1 MEETVVKKG
10 LLYLLQHQTFGKK
23 WRKFWAVLY
32 RESACAPARLELLE
46 SAEKAKK
53 GENSRRLIKLEDCVQ
68 VAEAGGETGSP
79 KETAA
84 FFLETTEKC
93 YLVAAER
100 AEAEAWILELCK
112 HAFTRSTEDWKVML
126 EKELLKGKATSPPA
140 LSMAENSL
148 YSTTC
153 KAAERQFPVAV
164 RATEASERCQI
175 WGIFLLCAKADA
187 LELRD
192 TQAGEVIYTW
202 PYKFLRRFGH
212 DKVMAVG
219 CLSPNAQSPSLPK
232 SQGRNH
238 AEEAIFSFEAGRRCA
253 SGEGSFEFA
262 TKQGSEIIQVIEA
275 AINAQR
281 NSTSASSGAALLA
294 GAASPAKPDDG
305 SQGGEATVLVE
316 GQSFRAAGTK
326 SLSFESTWQGRPAK
340 GRLVKPTASCPLS
353 STNCPYTEG
362 SDAHPRR
369 EPQQG
374 SMSEYAEPFDA
385 ISKSPG
391 SSGGSCFPLPSTE
404 EPPGAAGLHARTR
417 GLGLSPASLGLHH
430 IYDDPEGLAHL
441 VYDEPQ
447 EFTGDAWKVQ
457 ATPEDPVGH
466 EYPYNPS
473 LDDYSVP
480 KMVAAYAPVQD
491 QNGLGESA
499 YDQVILSL
507 KNKKNAQ

>member
-1 MEETVVKKG
+1 VSCGRVKK
-10 LLYLLQHQTFGKK
+10 QTFVCIFSPPQK
-23 WRKFWAVLY
+23 WRRFWAVLY

-46 SAEKAKK
+46 SVEKAKK
-53 GENSRRLIKLEDCVQ
+53 GDSSRRIIKLEDCVQ

-79 KETAA
+79 KETVP
-84 FFLETTEKC
+84 FFLETTEKF
-93 YLVAAER
+93 YLLAAER

-112 HAFTRSTEDWKVML
+112 HAFTVRKM
-126 EKELLKGKATSPPA
+126 A
-140 LSMAENSL
+140 LS
-148 YSTTC
+148 STGHVSC
-153 KAAERQFPVAV
+153 RGRCGNQDLFKFLCFLPAAERQFPVAV

-175 WGIFLLCAKADA
+175 WGMFFLCAKADA
-187 LELRD
+187 LELQD
-192 TQAGEVIYTW
+192 KQAGEVIYTW

-212 DKVMAVG
+212 DKVM
-219 CLSPNAQSPSLPK
+219 
-232 SQGRNH
+232 
-238 AEEAIFSFEAGRRCA
+238 AIFSFEAGRRCA

-262 TKQGSEIIQVIEA
+262 TKQGSEIIQVIEG

-281 NSTSASSGAALLA
+281 NSSSASSVATLLA
-294 GAASPAKPDDG
+294 GAASPAKP
-305 SQGGEATVLVE
+305 VE
-316 GQSFRAAGTK
+316 G
-326 SLSFESTWQGRPAK
+326 
-340 GRLVKPTASCPLS
+340 PTASCPLS
-353 STNCPYTEG
+353 STNCPYMEG

-369 EPQQG
+369 EPQQE
-374 SMSEYAEPFDA
+374 SMSEYSEPFDA
-385 ISKSPG
+385 ISKSLG
-391 SSGGSCFPLPSTE
+391 
-404 EPPGAAGLHARTR
+404 R
-417 GLGLSPASLGLHH
+417 LGLSPASLGLHH

-457 ATPEDPVGH
+457 ATPEDPIGH

-480 KMVAAYAPVQD
+480 KMAAAYAPVQD

>member
-53 GENSRRLIKLEDCVQ
+53 GESSRRLIKLEDCVQ

-79 KETAA
+79 KETVP

-93 YLVAAER
+93 YLLAAER

-126 EKELLKGKATSPPA
+126 EKEFLKGKATSPPA
-140 LSMAENSL
+140 FSMAENSL

-164 RATEASERCQI
+164 RATEASERCQV
-175 WGIFLLCAKADA
+175 WGMFLLCANADA

-192 TQAGEVIYTW
+192 MQAGEVIYSW

-212 DKVMAVG
+212 DK
-219 CLSPNAQSPSLPK
+219 
-232 SQGRNH
+232 
-238 AEEAIFSFEAGRRCA
+238 AIFSFEAGRRCA

-262 TKQGSEIIQVIEA
+262 TKQGSEIIQVIEG

-281 NSTSASSGAALLA
+281 NSTSSSSGAALLA
-294 GAASPAKPDDG
+294 GAASPAKPDEG
-305 SQGGEATVLVE
+305 AQGGKATVVME

-353 STNCPYTEG
+353 STNCPYMEG

-369 EPQQG
+369 EPQQE

-385 ISKSPG
+385 ISKSLG

-430 IYDDPEGLAHL
+430 IYDDPEGLVHL

-480 KMVAAYAPVQD
+480 KMAAAYAPVQD

-507 KNKKNAQ
+507 RNKKNAQ

>member
-23 WRKFWAVLY
+23 WRRFWAVLY

-46 SAEKAKK
+46 SVEKAKK
-53 GENSRRLIKLEDCVQ
+53 GDSSRRIIKLEDCVQ

-79 KETAA
+79 KETVP
-84 FFLETTEKC
+84 FFLETTEKF
-93 YLVAAER
+93 YLLAAER

-126 EKELLKGKATSPPA
+126 EKELLKGKATSPTA

-175 WGIFLLCAKADA
+175 WGMFFLCAKADA
-187 LELRD
+187 LELQD
-192 TQAGEVIYTW
+192 KQAGEVIYTW

-212 DKVMAVG
+212 DK
-219 CLSPNAQSPSLPK
+219 
-232 SQGRNH
+232 
-238 AEEAIFSFEAGRRCA
+238 AIFSFEAGRRCA

-262 TKQGSEIIQVIEA
+262 TKQGSEIIQVIEG

-281 NSTSASSGAALLA
+281 NSSSASSVATLLA
-294 GAASPAKPDDG
+294 GAASPAKPVEG
-305 SQGGEATVLVE
+305 AQGAKATVLVE
-316 GQSFRAAGTK
+316 GQSFRTAGTK

-353 STNCPYTEG
+353 STNCPYMEG

-369 EPQQG
+369 EPQQE
-374 SMSEYAEPFDA
+374 SMSEYSEPFDA
-385 ISKSPG
+385 ISKSLG
-391 SSGGSCFPLPSTE
+391 SSGGSCFPLPTTE

-457 ATPEDPVGH
+457 ATPEDPIGH

-480 KMVAAYAPVQD
+480 KMAAAYAPVQD